1 MATKWKPG
9 DRVQVVDR
17 EPTRDDRRTN
27 SYFRHFSGLTGTI
40 TSVYNVDEVA
50 VKIDPEAFSDVLA
63 SAHKAAVTRMRAKFL
78 DSLGEEQ
85 KRKLSKDERRFDAN
99 YVLLLQSDDLKKA
112 PPAPKKVAV
121 HVEEDLESFEPT
133 SVAEDAVYDDPAVTS
148 TRKTLAEIEA
158 AEQAELD
165 RRNG

>member
-1 MATKWKPG
+1 MATKWKAG

-50 VKIDPEAFSDVLA
+50 VRIDPESFSDTLA
-63 SAHKAAVTRMRAKFL
+63 TAHKAAVTRMRAKFL

-85 KRKLSKDERRFDAN
+85 KKKLSKEERRFDAN
-99 YVLLLQSDDLKKA
+99 YVLLLHSDDLKKG
-112 PPAPKKVAV
+112 PPAPKKVVADE
-121 HVEEDLESFEPT
+121 EEDLESFDPT
-133 SVAEDAVYDDPAVTS
+133 SLTDDAVYDDPNVPFA
-148 TRKTLAEIEA
+148 RKTLAEIEA